1 MKKMSPHLTTV
12 HGRPRTPRDQGS
24 VERANQVVK
33 NMLYSFEREQ
43 HINGEKPNW
52 TQAISHVNACINSK
66 EQDGKHGISSYEVV
80 FNMPLD
86 DTDQIL
92 PSDLRQCE
100 TVKDRINIRKKSKF
114 KDMLKENGWEN
125 EFLQDE
131 EEDE

>member
-1 MKKMSPHLTTV
+1 VLT
-12 HGRPRTPRDQGS
+12 
-24 VERANQVVK
+24 
-33 NMLYSFEREQ
+33 L
-43 HINGEKPNW
+43 KPNW

-80 FNMPLD
+80 FNMPFND
-86 DTDQIL
+86 IDQIL

-100 TVKDRINIRKKSKF
+100 TVKDRRINIRRKSKF

-131 EEDE
+131 EDEKSPTFKRDYPSAANEERQWPRPVVK